1 MGDTYKKAIGW
12 FLRFALCDLST
23 LSTGDWTNLRF
34 ELTSFRERGVS
45 NEKNALAFMKGEGH
59 VFSNY
64 DWRDRSN
71 PQEGLITRDE
81 VIAFQILAREAL
93 DVIRDKRSKAFRF
106 PSLERRLSF
115 NPMQLIL
122 NNKMVIRASWVVQ
135 TIADDPMEALTY
147 AMLDLLKEQANF
159 IRQCPEL
166 SHAGCQKLFLA
177 ERKNQSFCSIV
188 CQSRAATRRY
198 RIEHG
203 LSSGRPRGRPR
214 KVSTI
219 QANPAKPKSEML
231 QNRRGP
237 HGKTKRQRSR
247 HPTTE
252 RS

>member
-1 MGDTYKKAIGW
+1 MNFDIDIADLKKKADPIWLQYCEDKSLARQRMGDTYKKAIGW

-159 IRQCPEL
+159 IR
-166 SHAGCQKLFLA
+166 AM
-177 ERKNQSFCSIV
+177 
-188 CQSRAATRRY
+188 
-198 RIEHG
+198 
-203 LSSGRPRGRPR
+203 SGTFVMQDAR
-214 KVSTI
+214 
-219 QANPAKPKSEML
+219 NYFW
-231 QNRRGP
+231 
-237 HGKTKRQRSR
+237 
-247 HPTTE
+247 
-252 RS
+252 